1 MERKQPILSER
12 SEFIGCSDMRLDV
25 QKEAVSSNGGGLRLP
40 DFQARQESSGERIMG
55 KYKEQPKYN
64 VVSIRVSDE
73 EKAFFDEMIK
83 RDRTNI
89 TTLMR
94 EAIRSYIPQL
104 VALQEQR

>member
-1 MERKQPILSER
+1 
-12 SEFIGCSDMRLDV
+12 
-25 QKEAVSSNGGGLRLP
+25 
-40 DFQARQESSGERIMG
+40 MG

-73 EKAFFDEMIK
+73 EKAFLDELTR

-89 TTLMR
+89 TNLMR
-94 EAIRSYIPQL
+94 EAIRNYIPQL